1 MKTATKFFLLL
12 TFFGFFS
19 FFTAQESKE
28 ILELKEKLVLAK
40 SDSDKNEINR
50 SIANLYSKLN
60 KKDSLILYVNK
71 TISYYKKVNNTEKLF
86 NNNLVLANYLMRNGD
101 YEEAE
106 KFLIDAQKY
115 VQNSKDLNRKIQL
128 NYSLGAFNTY
138 KKNYNAAQKY
148 YFENIQIYLDGKKV
162 DKIYVKLSYEQ
173 LYSTSFV
180 QQNYKDAFKYL
191 NTYIDFVKKNFPE
204 NLNLTYQQLG
214 FFYLTTNDYNKA
226 LELFKEALLI
236 YEKQNDKNYIAIAKR
251 NIGTSYLGLKK
262 IDSAKTYLYDALNYY
277 KSIDSKENISDIN
290 NILSHLYFDEK
301 EYQKAEEYIE
311 KAVKLLPEDS
321 KSNYYHKSYYASVK
335 VYNMVKDSVSIRTN
349 PQKRQELENTVK
361 ELNETFSKVQNEKWY
376 VDPDLVIS
384 NYTTLSNAYEILG
397 DYKKAHSYFQKA
409 MKEKERVYGLDKM
422 KELSNVQ
429 SETELAL
436 QKSKIEL
443 QEQTK
448 RLQLQKEIELKA
460 LKFEYDKK
468 QAAAKTEAERKR
480 LMLEEDLKRKEIQIK
495 FDEEQKAIT
504 LKYNQEKQLAKIN
517 QEKKDAIAKAELE
530 SSKSEKN
537 MWAIGAGLSLLLF
550 GFAGFSYFQK
560 QKDNKKIAE
569 EKQKSDDL
577 LLNILPHEVA
587 EELKEKGK
595 TSAKHYD
602 EVSVLFTDFVSFTA
616 NSEKLGVQE
625 VLNELN
631 VCFTEFDRIM
641 ERNGLEKIKTIGDAY
656 LAVSGLPVSN
666 EQHAKN
672 AVNAG
677 IEILEFIEKRKK
689 ENPTTLDIR
698 IGVHS
703 GPVIAGIVGVKKFAY
718 DIWGDTVNT
727 AARMEQNSAKG
738 RLNISGSTYDLVKDK
753 FTCEHRGKIETKGKG
768 ALDMYF
774 VSENKSLI

>member
-1 MKTATKFFLLL
+1 MKTATKFLLLL
-12 TFFGFFS
+12 TFFGFFT
-19 FFTAQESKE
+19 FFSAQESKE
-28 ILELKEKLVLAK
+28 ILELKAKLKQNLTDIERVKILDGLGDEYGK
-40 SDSDKNEINR
+40 LYKIDSTIIYYTKALPIQK
-50 SIANLYSKLN
+50 KLN
-60 KKDSLILYVNK
+60 NNEMVGRSYLFFGIKDA
-71 TISYYKKVNNTEKLF
+71 EKNDIINAEKNFL
-86 NNNLVLANYLMRNGD
+86 
-101 YEEAE
+101 EAE
-106 KFLIDAQKY
+106 KYLHKSENYDKRALLNFYLAQVNGLYKRNDVALKY
-115 VQNSKDLNRKIQL
+115 YNENLKYYHQNKKFDRRIIL
-128 NYSLGAFNTY
+128 NTY
-138 KKNYNAAQKY
+138 QGIFANNFIKND
-148 YFENIQIYLDGKKV
+148 LTD
-162 DKIYVKLSYEQ
+162 SYK
-173 LYSTSFV
+173 S
-180 QQNYKDAFKYL
+180 L
-191 NTYIDFVKKNFPE
+191 NTYIDFTKKNYPE
-204 NLNLTYQQLG
+204 YLYQAYRTAG
-214 FFYLTTNDYNKA
+214 AFYMNSIDYQKSLEYFNKA
-226 LELFKEALLI
+226 LDEADKRKNKSQIADAKTFIGYNYSKLNNNVLAKKNLKESEEYYTSQNMKQNLPMVYFTLSDI
-236 YEKQNDKNYIAIAKR
+236 YEREKDFEQAEFYINKTVELSGEKDPMYNQYKNVKGTVLMKKLMLDSLDLKKNPEKRKELQNLIDNQLASLKNYEESKTFVHPEVFIQNYKILQRAYAFLDDYEKSYFYLNKYSDKR
-251 NIGTSYLGLKK
+251 E
-262 IDSAKTYLYDALNYY
+262 KTYDLEKMKDFSNTQSNY
-277 KSIDSKENISDIN
+277 E
-290 NILSHLYFDEK
+290 LRE
-301 EYQKAEEYIE
+301 QKA
-311 KAVKLLPEDS
+311 
-321 KSNYYHKSYYASVK
+321 
-335 VYNMVKDSVSIRTN
+335 
-349 PQKRQELENTVK
+349 
-361 ELNETFSKVQNEKWY
+361 
-376 VDPDLVIS
+376 
-384 NYTTLSNAYEILG
+384 
-397 DYKKAHSYFQKA
+397 
-409 MKEKERVYGLDKM
+409 
-422 KELSNVQ
+422 
-429 SETELAL
+429 
-436 QKSKIEL
+436 KIEF
-443 QEQTK
+443 QEQSK

-480 LMLEEDLKRKEIQIK
+480 LMLEENLKRKEIQIK

-517 QEKKDAIAKAELE
+517 QEKKDAVAKAELE

-537 MWAIGAGLSLLLF
+537 MWAIGAGLSLLLL

-631 VCFTEFDRIM
+631 ICFTEFDRIM
-641 ERNGLEKIKTIGDAY
+641 EKNGLEKIKTIGDAY

-677 IEILEFIEKRKK
+677 LEILEFIEKRKK
-689 ENPTTLDIR
+689 QSPNTLDIR

-738 RLNISGSTYDLVKDK
+738 KLNISGSTYDLVKEK
-753 FTCEHRGKIETKGKG
+753 FTCEYRGKIETKGKG

-774 VSENKSLI
+774 VSEHKGLI

>member
-19 FFTAQESKE
+19 FFSAQESKE
-28 ILELKEKLVLAK
+28 VLELKRKAK
-40 SDSDKNEINR
+40 NATDKKTKNE
-50 SIANLYSKLN
+50 
-60 KKDSLILYVNK
+60 
-71 TISYYKKVNNTEKLF
+71 SYLK
-86 NNNLVLANYLMRNGD
+86 
-101 YEEAE
+101 
-106 KFLIDAQKY
+106 LIDAYANVNADSSRIYAEKTLPY
-115 VQNSKDLNRKIQL
+115 LDELKDDNLSGRVNLMIGRSYLMNAEFDKSFKFL
-128 NYSLGAFNTY
+128 KNAEKNLGNVKDYNSLGMLNQMFSGY
-138 KKNYNAAQKY
+138 YLMKKNVQEATSYSKKTIQYFNQKKNINKQLVLGAYQNIFSSNFSQNNFKEAYQSYN
-148 YFENIQIYLDGKKV
+148 EYL
-162 DKIYVKLSYEQ
+162 E
-173 LYSTSFV
+173 
-180 QQNYKDAFKYL
+180 
-191 NTYIDFVKKNFPE
+191 FVKKDYPEQLNFVYLVGGIFYMQTSDNNKAISYFNKSIAATPKN
-204 NLNLTYQQLG
+204 NLDFINSVKNNIGLTYI
-214 FFYLTTNDYNKA
+214 
-226 LELFKEALLI
+226 EI
-236 YEKQNDKNYIAIAKR
+236 
-251 NIGTSYLGLKK
+251 KK
-262 IDSAKTYLYDALNYY
+262 IDSAYTYLNETESYFSKNNNPKQLSYSYYGLANYY
-277 KSIDSKENISDIN
+277 EKKSNFS
-290 NILSHLYFDEK
+290 
-301 EYQKAEEYIE
+301 KAEFYIE
-311 KAVKLLPEDS
+311 KALQLAPEKDLENSKLSFNVLKNRILLSKIKNSNNIENYKDELNKIAIQSKEYKELIDNSESWISPNVKIENLENLSLSNELLANYKDAY
-321 KSNYYHKSYYASVK
+321 NYYQMSIEEKDLLYDKSK
-335 VYNMVKDSVSIRTN
+335 LKD
-349 PQKRQELENTVK
+349 
-361 ELNETFSKVQNEKWY
+361 
-376 VDPDLVIS
+376 
-384 NYTTLSNAYEILG
+384 LSNTQSDYELR
-397 DYKKAHSYFQKA
+397 
-409 MKEKERVYGLDKM
+409 E
-422 KELSNVQ
+422 
-429 SETELAL
+429 

-468 QAAAKTEAERKR
+468 QATAKTEAERKR

-495 FDEEQKAIT
+495 FDEEQKAIM

-517 QEKKDAIAKAELE
+517 QEKKDAVAKAELE

-537 MWAIGAGLSLLLF
+537 MWAIGAGLSLLLL

-727 AARMEQNSAKG
+727 AARMEQNSQKG
-738 RLNISGSTYDLVKDK
+738 KLNISGSTYDLVKDK